1 MLVCSR
7 ADYTGFLVS
16 KDSCQRPAL
25 MTVLVCDEILHR
37 IEQPYV
43 KERGIKRE
51 KKLSLSIFFFFF
63 SVPLKTLIAENEAPK
78 NI

>member
-16 KDSCQRPAL
+16 KDSCQPPAL

-43 KERGIKRE
+43 KERGIKRG
-51 KKLSLSIFFFFF
+51 KKLSLSIFFFF